1 MLTENT
7 ISKQDITRRKTW
19 RITRKK
25 LQKAIKLLKKSLN
38 VMKDNSEAFGEKPTW
53 EGLNILLF
61 IPSFP

>member
-7 ISKQDITRRKTW
+7 ISKRDITRRKKW

-25 LQKAIKLLKKSLN
+25 LQKVINLYKKGLN
-38 VMKDNSEAFGEKPTW
+38 VMKDNSEAFREKPMW